1 MENKTTTKPKKA
13 AKKKPVATVRE
24 GAIGA
29 NIFCSQSSD
38 GYQYHYFLMSR
49 SWKSTAQGKEGYSDR
64 YFPRNAE
71 AIGRVAVLAARKC
84 EELDGQLA
92 CAAKD
97 EAA

>member
-1 MENKTTTKPKKA
+1 MENKPIPKTKKA
-13 AKKKPVATVRE
+13 AKKMPVATVRE

-71 AIGRVAVLAARKC
+71 DLGRVALLAAKKC
-84 EELDGQLA
+84 KELDRDLVDVA
-92 CAAKD
+92 TS

>member
-1 MENKTTTKPKKA
+1 MENKPTPKTKKTPKKQ
-13 AKKKPVATVRE
+13 PTATVRE

-29 NIFCSQSSD
+29 NIFCSQSPD

-49 SWKSTAQGKEGYSDR
+49 SWKSTAQGREGYSDR

-71 AIGRVAVLAARKC
+71 GIGRVARLAAKKC
-84 EELDGQLA
+84 EELDNQLTDVA
-92 CAAKD
+92 ES